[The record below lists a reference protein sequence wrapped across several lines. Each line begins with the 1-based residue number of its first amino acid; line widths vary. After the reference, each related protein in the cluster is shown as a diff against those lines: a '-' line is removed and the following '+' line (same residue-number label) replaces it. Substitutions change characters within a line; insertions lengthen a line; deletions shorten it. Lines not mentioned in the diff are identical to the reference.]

1 MTDNTEPTTPI
12 PEPIVPTPAGP
23 TSASGS
29 ADARP
34 VRPGTVIWGVI
45 MVAIAAM
52 FFATAQLDLD
62 EVSGWVILAWGILAL
77 GAVLVVGGLIAAL
90 TRRTP

>member
-12 PEPIVPTPAGP
+12 YGA
-23 TSASGS
+23 SASAS
-29 ADARP
+29 PAATTDARS

-52 FFATAQLDLD
+52 FFAVAQVDLD
-62 EVSGWVILAWGILAL
+62 EVSGWVVLAWGILAL
-77 GAVLVVGGLIAAL
+77 GAVLVVGGLIAAV
-90 TRRTP
+90 TQRRP

>member
-1 MTDNTEPTTPI
+1 MSDNTAEPTTSPI
-12 PEPIVPTPAGP
+12 QPEPHHHEVAAG
-23 TSASGS
+23 G
-29 ADARP
+29 RP

-77 GAVLVVGGLIAAL
+77 GAILVVGGLIAAL
-90 TRRTP
+90 TRRAR

>member
-1 MTDNTEPTTPI
+1 MNENTEPTMPI
-12 PEPIVPTPAGP
+12 TEA
-23 TSASGS
+23 SAPSS
-29 ADARP
+29 ATATIPDARP

-62 EVSGWVILAWGILAL
+62 EVSGWVVLAWGILAL
-77 GAVLVVGGLIAAL
+77 GAVLVIGGLIAAVA
-90 TRRTP
+90 RRRH

>member
-12 PEPIVPTPAGP
+12 NESTAPSSFPA
-23 TSASGS
+23 TA

-34 VRPGTVIWGVI
+34 VRAGTVIWGVI

-52 FFATAQLDLD
+52 YFAITQVDLD
-62 EVSGWVILAWGILAL
+62 EVSGWVILAWSILAL
-77 GAVLVVGGLIAAL
+77 GAMLVVGGLVAAL
-90 TRRTP
+90 TRRRP

>member
-1 MTDNTEPTTPI
+1 
-12 PEPIVPTPAGP
+12 
-23 TSASGS
+23 
-29 ADARP
+29 
-34 VRPGTVIWGVI
+34 

-77 GAVLVVGGLIAAL
+77 GAILVVGGLIAAL

>member
-1 MTDNTEPTTPI
+1 MTDNSEPTTPI
-12 PEPIVPTPAGP
+12 HDSVAS
-23 TSASGS
+23 TSSEAKM

-52 FFATAQLDLD
+52 YFATAQVDLD

-90 TRRTP
+90 TRRNP

>member
-1 MTDNTEPTTPI
+1 MSDSSTQPTI
-12 PEPIVPTPAGP
+12 PFSPEAP
-23 TSASGS
+23 

-34 VRPGTVIWGVI
+34 VRAGTVVWGVI

-62 EVSGWVILAWGILAL
+62 QVSGWAILAWGVLAL
-77 GAVLVVGGLIAAL
+77 GAVLVVGGVIAAA
-90 TRRTP
+90 TRRRR

>member
-1 MTDNTEPTTPI
+1 MTENTQPTVPFQPEPTT
-12 PEPIVPTPAGP
+12 
-23 TSASGS
+23 
-29 ADARP
+29 DARP
-34 VRPGTVIWGVI
+34 VRAGTVIWGVI

-62 EVSGWVILAWGILAL
+62 RISGWVILAWGALAL
-77 GAVLVVGGLIAAL
+77 GAVLVVGGLIAAM

>member
-1 MTDNTEPTTPI
+1 MTDNTEPTMPI
-12 PEPIVPTPAGP
+12 HEPTVPA
-23 TSASGS
+23 SAEAAV

-45 MVAIAAM
+45 MVAVAAM

-62 EVSGWVILAWGILAL
+62 EVSGWVILAWGVLAL

-90 TRRTP
+90 TRRNS

>member
-1 MTDNTEPTTPI
+1 MTDNTEPTMPI
-12 PEPIVPTPAGP
+12 HEASAP
-23 TSASGS
+23 TSPVATTDS
-29 ADARP
+29 RP
-34 VRPGTVIWGVI
+34 VRAGTVIWGVI

-62 EVSGWVILAWGILAL
+62 AVSGWVVLAWGVLAL

-90 TRRTP
+90 TRRSSDASR